1 MAMAA
6 GDNARPEDQP
16 LLGTLLVQRGLITP
30 AQLEDALAE
39 QRQQHR
45 LLGEIVVTRGWL
57 TPLGLYYTLA
67 EQRGMDVVD
76 LDSSPPDP
84 LCARRVPE
92 AMARRLRVLPI
103 AAVEDG
109 ILVGMA
115 DPSDVIALDDLRLT
129 IGRTVYPVLADP
141 EQLERALNLAY
152 ADSADVESL
161 GQLAIDEAN
170 EPAEDLASVDEL
182 VEDAPIIRFVDML
195 LSRAV
200 NERASDIHVEAVAD
214 GLQVRFRI
222 DGVLYEIMRA
232 PRSIQAGVISRL
244 KVMAGMDITERRVP
258 QDGRVSIRV
267 EGRSVELRGVT
278 VPGVHG
284 ESVVLRILDSGGA
297 RLNIAEVGFLPDA
310 LARYRAAYRKSSG
323 GILVTGPTGSGKTTT
338 LYATLYELIEPRRS
352 VVTVEDPVE
361 YRIDGI
367 KQMQIHPKAGLTFAS
382 ALRALVRADPDV
394 ILVGEI
400 RDTETV
406 RLVTQ
411 AVLTGHLVLSTL
423 HTNDAASTP
432 LRMIEMGAEPFL
444 VTAALSC
451 VVAQRLVRKLCVHC
465 REPYEP
471 TEAELT
477 AACYPSD
484 EPQDGLRFY
493 RAAGCAKCGQT
504 GYWGRLG
511 LHEVMVFSEE
521 VSQLVLARAHT
532 AEVKRAAVEQGML
545 PMRVDG
551 FRKVAMGMT
560 SVEELLRV
568 VSD

>member
-6 GDNARPEDQP
+6 GSDDARPDEQP
-16 LLGTLLVQRGLITP
+16 LLGTLLVQRGLITA

-39 QRQQHR
+39 QHDQHR

-57 TPLGLYYTLA
+57 TPLGLYYALA

-76 LDSSPPDP
+76 LDSSPADP
-84 LCARRVPE
+84 LCARLVPE

-103 AAVEDG
+103 AEVEDG
-109 ILVGMA
+109 VLVAMA
-115 DPSDVIALDDLRLT
+115 DPSDVIAFDDLRLSV
-129 IGRTVYPVLADP
+129 GRTVYPVLADP

-152 ADSADVESL
+152 NSAADAESL
-161 GQLAIDEAN
+161 GLAVEEATG
-170 EPAEDLASVDEL
+170 PADDLAVIDDL
-182 VEDAPIIRFVDML
+182 VEDAPIVKFVDLL

-200 NERASDIHVEAVAD
+200 NERASDIHVESIAD
-214 GLQVRFRI
+214 GLQVRYRI

-258 QDGRVSIRV
+258 QDGRVSMKVR
-267 EGRSVELRGVT
+267 GRSVELRGVT
-278 VPGVHG
+278 VPSVHG

-297 RLNIAEVGFLPDA
+297 RLNIADVGFLPDA
-310 LARYRAAYRKSSG
+310 LARYKAAYHRSSG

-338 LYATLYELIEPRRS
+338 LYATLYELIEPHRS

-451 VVAQRLVRKLCVHC
+451 VIAQRLVRKICVHC
-465 REPYEP
+465 RERYEP
-471 TEAELT
+471 AEADL
-477 AACYPSD
+477 AAANYPSD
-484 EPQDGLRFY
+484 DPRDGLVFY
-493 RAAGCAKCGQT
+493 RAAGCTECAQT

-511 LHEVMVFSEE
+511 LHEVMPFSEE
-521 VSQLVLARAHT
+521 IAQIVLARGHT
-532 AEVKRAAVEQGML
+532 SEVKRCAVEQGMV
-545 PMRVDG
+545 PMRADG
-551 FRKVAMGMT
+551 FRKVAMGLT
-560 SVEELLRV
+560 TVEELLRV